1 MQGILSTAQIEAAQ
15 EAISKAPSDADA
27 AGNAHVGQRHL
38 LAGLATAQRSLPAAE
53 LQRLQAIY
61 ARFRCPDAPSVI
73 CILDS
78 MRVAAF
84 HGCKCLALPAVKHGR
99 VLPWCQRWWGPGR
112 CSLRGRILA
121 HFSDQC
127 VGSGQSAGVFL

>member
-61 ARFRCPDAPSVI
+61 ARFSQAREG
-73 CILDS
+73 
-78 MRVAAF
+78 AALVPEMV
-84 HGCKCLALPAVKHGR
+84 GTRTMLA
-99 VLPWCQRWWGPGR
+99 
-112 CSLRGRILA
+112 
-121 HFSDQC
+121 
-127 VGSGQSAGVFL
+127 